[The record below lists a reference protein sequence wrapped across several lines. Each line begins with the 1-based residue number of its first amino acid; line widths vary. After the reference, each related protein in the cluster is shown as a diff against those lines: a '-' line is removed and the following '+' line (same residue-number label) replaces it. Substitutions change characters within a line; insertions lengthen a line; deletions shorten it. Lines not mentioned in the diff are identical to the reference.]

1 MRRAEGG
8 KRRMLLYYLIF
19 TVPVVVFTAA
29 VTVILLHA
37 ISRNESVNAS
47 FWANRFGF
55 SLQAQHK
62 SKNKKR

>member
-1 MRRAEGG
+1 
-8 KRRMLLYYLIF
+8 MLLYGLIF

-29 VTVILLHA
+29 VTVILHHA

-47 FWANRFGF
+47 FWTRRFGF

-62 SKNKKR
+62 SNSKKH